1 MAVLQIPQ
9 GSLDVHNHEWS
20 LRATRALPE
29 LGSTRH
35 RIGRTH
41 ASAAL
46 LCTLPV
52 LAVPA
57 LAFEPEH
64 HWSYSGTSGPS
75 HWSLLEPDYRLCAL
89 GKAQSPIDIA
99 SARVRARDVP
109 PLAFKY
115 LSDTVRV
122 VDNGHTVEV
131 RVAHGSE
138 FHVGTDRYSLV
149 QLHFHRPSEET
160 IDGKRFPMSA
170 HFVHVDA
177 VGHVAVVAVPI
188 QAGAPNE

>member
-1 MAVLQIPQ
+1 M
-9 GSLDVHNHEWS
+9 
-20 LRATRALPE
+20 
-29 LGSTRH
+29 
-35 RIGRTH
+35 
-41 ASAAL
+41 
-46 LCTLPV
+46 
-52 LAVPA
+52 
-57 LAFEPEH
+57 
-64 HWSYSGTSGPS
+64 
-75 HWSLLEPDYRLCAL
+75 
-89 GKAQSPIDIA
+89 
-99 SARVRARDVP
+99 RARDVP

-188 QAGAPNE
+188 QAGAPNKAFAKLWAELSSKKRGKAGAPNVSISPAELLPTAGGYYTYAGSLATQPCSESVQWFILKRPVTLSADQIRSFASLYPNNARPVQPLNGRVVLSTK